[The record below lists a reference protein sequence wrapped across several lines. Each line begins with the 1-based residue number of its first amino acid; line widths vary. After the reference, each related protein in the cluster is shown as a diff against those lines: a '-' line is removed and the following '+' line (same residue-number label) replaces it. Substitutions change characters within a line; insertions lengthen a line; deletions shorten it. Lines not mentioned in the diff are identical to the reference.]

1 VNQIAGKD
9 VGVTGGAGF
18 IGSHLV
24 ELLAAQEPSRLV
36 VVDDFSSGSRE
47 NVAQVAD
54 RVELI
59 EGDVCDVDVAAA
71 LGGLD
76 VVFHLAVRN
85 VRASIKDPR
94 TNLTVNAGG
103 TLEVLEAMRL
113 GARGSFVYVSS
124 SEVYGI
130 PESGEYTEVV
140 APQPTTVYGTGKLA
154 GEHVANAYHHTY
166 ALNTRVIRPFNNFGP
181 RSHFEGD
188 SGEVIPKFILRALAG
203 KPLLIHGSGEQT
215 RDFMYVEETAF
226 WLASIAGVPGL
237 EGHTVNIGSGSET
250 RILDLAE
257 LILAKTG
264 SDSSISFGPPRPGD
278 LPRLVADTTRIES
291 HLSFELSIDLD
302 EGLDRTIEHFMVGDV
317 EGMLAEEV
325 ESTWI

>member
-1 VNQIAGKD
+1 MNHIAGRR
-9 VGVTGGAGF
+9 VAVTGGAGF

-24 ELLAAQEPSRLV
+24 ELLANQEPSRLV

-47 NVAQVAD
+47 NIAQVAD

-59 EGDVCDVDVAAA
+59 VGDVRDADVAAE

-94 TNLTVNAGG
+94 TNLSVNAGG
-103 TLEVLEAMRL
+103 TLEILDAMRR

-166 ALNTRVIRPFNNFGP
+166 GLNTRVIRPFRFHVC
-181 RSHFEGD
+181 R
-188 SGEVIPKFILRALAG
+188 
-203 KPLLIHGSGEQT
+203 
-215 RDFMYVEETAF
+215 RD
-226 WLASIAGVPGL
+226 
-237 EGHTVNIGSGSET
+237 
-250 RILDLAE
+250 RILARFDR
-257 LILAKTG
+257 G
-264 SDSSISFGPPRPGD
+264 RPRVGGPHGQH
-278 LPRLVADTTRIES
+278 RL
-291 HLSFELSIDLD
+291 
-302 EGLDRTIEHFMVGDV
+302 G
-317 EGMLAEEV
+317 
-325 ESTWI
+325 